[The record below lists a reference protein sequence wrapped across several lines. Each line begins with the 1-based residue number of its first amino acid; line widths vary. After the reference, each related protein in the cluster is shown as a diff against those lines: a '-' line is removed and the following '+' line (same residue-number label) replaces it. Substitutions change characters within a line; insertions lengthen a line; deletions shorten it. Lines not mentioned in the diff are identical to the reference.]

1 MKVNFAPI
9 RTFSHP
15 DGSRSGSWYAE
26 IITASIV
33 DALGKKPAL
42 LGL

>member
-15 DGSRSGSWYAE
+15 DGLRSGAWYTE
-26 IITASIV
+26 IIPASIG
-33 DALGKKPAL
+33 DAPGKKPAL

>member
-9 RTFSHP
+9 CSFNRP
-15 DGSRSGSWYAE
+15 DGKRYGAWYAE

>member
-1 MKVNFAPI
+1 MKVNFAPS

-15 DGSRSGSWYAE
+15 DGSRSSAWYAGV
-26 IITASIV
+26 ITASIV
-33 DALGKKPAL
+33 DAPGKKPAL